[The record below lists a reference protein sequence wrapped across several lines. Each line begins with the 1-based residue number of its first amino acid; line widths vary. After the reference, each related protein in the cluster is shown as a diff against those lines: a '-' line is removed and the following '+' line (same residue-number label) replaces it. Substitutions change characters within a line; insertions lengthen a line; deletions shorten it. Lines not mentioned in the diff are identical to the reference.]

1 MVKRRINRN
10 DLFVDGY
17 QKLVLWA
24 SCFSAVLIRY
34 DAAGGKSDLAS
45 LFQTS
50 ALKISEFHFHLV
62 LQYINVLCVFY
73 WGFYS
78 LLDLLRPS
86 PEDEKR
92 QTVMKF
98 IHFYQI

>member
-1 MVKRRINRN
+1 MN

-17 QKLVLWA
+17 QELVLWA
-24 SCFSAVLIRY
+24 SCFSAALIRL

-62 LQYINVLCVFY
+62 LQYINILCVF
-73 WGFYS
+73 
-78 LLDLLRPS
+78 
-86 PEDEKR
+86 
-92 QTVMKF
+92 F
-98 IHFYQI
+98 IGVFIPH